1 MNSIRILNSLVAGLL
16 ILLGQTGVVYAKN
29 LGVVGA
35 TYHIVEKDA
44 LKEIEDKAKQ
54 VNWGEAFSRKEMEK
68 RIKVY
73 KPKNLKPLVRAEKD
87 RTFTVDMT
95 YTLQYDIPDGK
106 GGILYP
112 KGYTFNPLDYIDF
125 PKTLVVLNGADIEQV
140 SWFKNSEYYKDY
152 RVMLLITDGPY
163 YELSRE
169 LERPVFYLNEAIV
182 NRFQLRAVPSVIKQE
197 GRLMEVSEVDIGG
210 DKKKSS

>member
-16 ILLGQTGVVYAKN
+16 ILIGQTGVVYAKN

-54 VNWGEAFSRKEMEK
+54 VNWGEAFGRKEMER
-68 RIKVY
+68 RIKAY
-73 KPKNLKPLVRAEKD
+73 KPEGLAPLVRAEKD

-125 PKTLVVLNGADIEQV
+125 PKTLVVLNGADAEQV

-152 RVMLLITDGPY
+152 RVMLLITDGLY
-163 YELSRE
+163 YELSRA

-182 NRFQLRAVPSVIKQE
+182 NRFQLRAVPSVIKQK